1 MTFTEKIQYLKNLL
15 YQPKENY
22 ADSFKQDI
30 VMYFEDDF
38 TIENIQMQFLNQ
50 LNTAEEIKNWIEFIT
65 SQFVLKFDAEQES
78 EKDFIDY
85 YLSPMLANSSL

>member
-1 MTFTEKIQYLKNLL
+1 MTLSEKIQYLKNLL
-15 YQPKENY
+15 YQPEENY

-30 VMYFEDDF
+30 ILYFENDF
-38 TIENIQMQFLNQ
+38 TRENIQMQFLNQ
-50 LNTAEEIKNWIEFIT
+50 LNTVEEIKNWVEFIT

-85 YLSPMLANSSL
+85 YISPMLVNSSL

>member
-1 MTFTEKIQYLKNLL
+1 MIFTEKIQYLKNLL
-15 YQPKENY
+15 YQTEENY

-30 VMYFEDDF
+30 VMYFEEDF

-50 LNTAEEIKNWIEFIT
+50 LNSEEEIKNWIEFIT
-65 SQFVLKFDAEQES
+65 SQFVLKFDSEQES